1 MKIVGKLQ
9 AVAIAVAVIA
19 GTVGIGA
26 TSAQAATADDVAS
39 WITDAALERLG
50 VEVQDPA
57 LAEALKAAVQS
68 AVDSGLISTTVDDV
82 AQSAVDDPDA
92 VSDETV
98 DEALGG
104 GLDEQTG
111 VWQDIALAWHA
122 AFDEIKADFAQC
134 RSAAVGND
142 TEGDDTDG
150 DDTEGDATEGS
161 ATDPGAAEDDATDST
176 AGDTTEGDATDGEA
190 TDGEAT
196 EGDATGDAT
205 AHGASE
211 CAHEFRYAMQLNHLK
226 AWQARHDAKVA
237 RIAELPAGQREK
249 VMANFEAQGERAAR
263 RLEKAE
269 AQLEKQTGDKVT
281 GPRADRD
288 QRGNKG
294 HDRSDRGRNGN
305 SQRGNS
311 GK

>member
-9 AVAIAVAVIA
+9 AVAVAVAVIA

-68 AVDSGLISTTVDDV
+68 AVDSGLISTTIDGV

-98 DEALGG
+98 DEALDGEF
-104 GLDEQTG
+104 DEQTG

-122 AFDEIKADFAQC
+122 AFDQIKADFAEC
-134 RSAAVGND
+134 RSAAVGNA
-142 TEGDDTDG
+142 
-150 DDTEGDATEGS
+150 TEGDATEG
-161 ATDPGAAEDDATDST
+161 DA
-176 AGDTTEGDATDGEA
+176 TEGDATEGD
-190 TDGEAT
+190 AT

-249 VMANFEAQGERAAR
+249 VMANFEAQGERAVR